1 MTDKVPGALHAL
13 LSEIVDY
20 AGLFPPAGLP
30 MPDAVK
36 DYALHRSSG
45 ENWMLGRFVVPASR
59 LDEFI
64 AAIAPLERDG
74 RMGSK
79 WRLSALV
86 GPDTESDL
94 ARIAQFNDG
103 RNSTFVDAVEAKA
116 VSVAGVEGLASRLPK
131 GLHAYVELP
140 IVDEPEPLIAAVA
153 AAGLRGKARTGGVTR
168 NLVPTPAAV
177 ARFLAA
183 CARHELAFKFTAG
196 LHHPFR
202 AEYPLTYEPES
213 ARATLFG
220 FINVF
225 MAAAMAHEN
234 APEELLREL
243 LEETERTAFHFDHDA
258 AHWREHAV
266 STTTIAHVRASFAI
280 AFGSCSFRE
289 PVEEMDLSG
298 RPLHA

>member
-13 LSEIVDY
+13 LNEIVDY
-20 AGLFPPAGLP
+20 AGLFPPAGLS
-30 MPDAVK
+30 MPDAVHE
-36 DYALHRSSG
+36 YASHRSG
-45 ENWMLGRFVVPASR
+45 NERWMLGRFVVPASR

-64 AAIAPLERDG
+64 AAIAPLDRAG
-74 RMGSK
+74 QLGSRWK
-79 WRLSALV
+79 LSALV
-86 GPDTESDL
+86 GPDTERDI
-94 ARIAQFNDG
+94 ARVAQFNDG
-103 RNSTFVDAVEAKA
+103 RDGSVVDAVEARA
-116 VSVAGVEGLASRLPK
+116 ASVAGVEGLASALPK
-131 GLHAYVELP
+131 GMHAYVELP
-140 IVDEPEPLIAAVA
+140 ITDDPEPLVAAVA

-183 CARHELAFKFTAG
+183 CARHDLPFKCTAG

-213 ARATLFG
+213 ARATLLG

-225 MAAAMAHEN
+225 MAAILAHEK
-234 APEELLREL
+234 APEGLLRDL
-243 LEETERTAFHFDHDA
+243 LEEPGSTAFRFDDDA

-266 STTTIAHVRASFAI
+266 STATIAQVRATFAI

-289 PVEEMDLSG
+289 PVDEMHLRG
-298 RPLHA
+298 RPLRA